1 MKKLFKRVFAV
12 ILLVALVL
20 VGVKFGPA
28 IYNRLFGSGGIDW
41 ASQRFEA
48 TLTKQNRMDAY
59 SASIP
64 GVETVSQDAILYKA
78 WTYEIPYDFTISYFV
93 DLDTAE
99 VRAEDRNGDGVN
111 DVIRIYVRA
120 PYADKAELTV
130 QESRVKRTDP
140 LKFVTDTAYA
150 KMLTTLKEKLFAEY
164 SVNPEYLD
172 AAWQSAV
179 ENIRG
184 LLAPVIA
191 EMRQQEFFD
200 VEVLQGE
207 APASTEAP
215 AEA

>member
-1 MKKLFKRVFAV
+1 MRKLFKRIFIAA
-12 ILLVALVL
+12 LLVALVL
-20 VGVKFGPA
+20 AGVYVGP
-28 IYNRLFGSGGIDW
+28 RLYRLLTGDGGIGFV
-41 ASQRFEA
+41 SQRFEA
-48 TLTKQNRMDAY
+48 TLSKQNRMDVCGV
-59 SASIP
+59 SAP
-64 GVETVSQDAILYKA
+64 GVEVISQDAILYKA
-78 WTYEIPYDFTISYFV
+78 WTYEIPYTFQMTYYVELS
-93 DLDTAE
+93 TAA
-99 VRAEDRNGDGVN
+99 VRAEDCNGDGVN

-164 SVNPEYLD
+164 SVNPQYLD